1 MSRLDV
7 LVIDDNQLI
16 RFTTALLLKQL
27 QMDARTSHSGLEGL
41 AMARERKP
49 DVILLDIMMPDMDG
63 WAVLKELERDPNL
76 AQTPV
81 ILFTALE
88 QNLFPTQAS
97 SPMVKTILQKPFHLE
112 ELTTALALATSNQEP
127 K

>member
-1 MSRLDV
+1 MKRLDV

-16 RFTTALLLKQL
+16 RFTTAMLLKQL
-27 QMDARTSHSGLEGL
+27 QMDTRTAHSGLEGL
-41 AMARERKP
+41 KFAHEHKP

-63 WAVLKELERDPNL
+63 WAVLKEIENDPEL
-76 AQTPV
+76 SSTPV

-88 QNLFPTQAS
+88 QNLFTSAANS
-97 SPMVKTILQKPFHLE
+97 SNVKTILQKPFHLE
-112 ELTTALALATSNQEP
+112 ELSNAIKIATQHLEA

>member
-1 MSRLDV
+1 MKRLDV

-27 QMDARTSHSGLEGL
+27 EMDARTAHSGVEGL
-41 AMARERKP
+41 GLARAQKP

-63 WAVLKELERDPNL
+63 WAVLQEIEQDSSLKN
-76 AQTPV
+76 TPV

-88 QNLFPTQAS
+88 QNLFTSEANS
-97 SPMVKTILQKPFHLE
+97 NSVKAILQKPFHLE
-112 ELTTALALATSNQEP
+112 ELSKVIKIATQNLEA